1 MQWNRDKIFDLFA
14 YRNANGNSGHPFAEY
29 HNPWHSDLEW
39 ELQQSYTV
47 KSVYRAALRIKEQAR
62 IEHSMARLDRPI

>member
-1 MQWNRDKIFDLFA
+1 MEILAIPLQNTTTRDTMIWNENCNKT
-14 YRNANGNSGHPFAEY
+14 
-29 HNPWHSDLEW
+29 
-39 ELQQSYTV
+39 YTV